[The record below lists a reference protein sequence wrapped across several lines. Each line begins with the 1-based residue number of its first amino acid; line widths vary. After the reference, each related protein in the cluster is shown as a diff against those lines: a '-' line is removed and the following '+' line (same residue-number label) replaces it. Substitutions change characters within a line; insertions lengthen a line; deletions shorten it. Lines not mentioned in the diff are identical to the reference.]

1 MPGDRVARWC
11 GDACDGALEVL
22 AVGDCSRDKAGGAR
36 CVVMARASHARMGND
51 ARYCVWA
58 CNRSLSSLPGVAGI
72 TDGNTHSKR
81 TRKCMRHA
89 RWRRGYGYL
98 LNETDASEAV

>member
-1 MPGDRVARWC
+1 M
-11 GDACDGALEVL
+11 L
-22 AVGDCSRDKAGGAR
+22 AVEAGGAR

-98 LNETDASEAV
+98 LNENGCVGGCLSDEMEPV